1 MNISLR
7 KASVLQNSIND
18 AVKSIDLKTE
28 IIINE
33 FQNPEHEIAVAS
45 SKIKTEI
52 NRRDSLY
59 NALYEIR
66 KAVSS
71 ANHTA
76 GIDSRLADIAHL
88 EKQVQNFT
96 ALAGKEVR
104 ENMDVVKGK
113 LDKIKS
119 RPADARVSMYGFN
132 DTVSTS
138 VLEAEDIKTF
148 KSLVALTKKAKQK
161 LQDEVLELNVRTE
174 ISLSERTLQTLTQE
188 GLV

>member
-7 KASVLQNSIND
+7 KASVLQNNIND
-18 AVKSIDLKTE
+18 AVKSVDLKTE
-28 IIINE
+28 ITINE
-33 FQNPEHEIAVAS
+33 FQNPEHEIAVAAA
-45 SKIKTEI
+45 KIKTEI

-66 KAVSS
+66 KAVSA

-76 GIDSRLADIAHL
+76 GVDSRLADIAHL
-88 EKQVQNFT
+88 EKQIQNFT
-96 ALAGKEVR
+96 ALAGKSVR
-104 ENMDVVKGK
+104 ENMDVVKGQ
-113 LDKIKS
+113 LGKIKN
-119 RPADARVSMYGFN
+119 RPADARSIYGMN

-148 KSLVALTKKAKQK
+148 KSLVTLTKKAKQK

-174 ISLSERTLQTLTQE
+174 ITLSERTLQTLTQE